1 MKTLLVSKFLGS
13 WAALLMC
20 CLLLTAAHAQDT
32 TRPATVTPPA
42 TGPSNSATDASDT
55 ADDGKATS
63 ADSSDTSDASA
74 DDDDDDDADSSEHH
88 HHHHRIHIHKH
99 KDDVVSIGRNAEL
112 ADGEHADA
120 VTAIFGSATTAGE
133 VDDDVVSVLG
143 NTRVTGGRVGHQA
156 VAVMGSVYVNG
167 EVNGEVVA
175 VLGNVELGPEAKVH
189 GNITIVGGE
198 LKRDPSATVDGHVE
212 HVFGMDWADFDWVRP
227 WVQRCLLYG
236 RPLAFSPGL
245 GWAWGIALG
254 LLALYVF
261 IAFVFRKA
269 VDKCVQTLDEEPGH
283 SVLAALVLTLGIP
296 VLFVLLFITV
306 LGIAAV
312 PFLAIA
318 VICAA
323 LFGKVV
329 ILAAIGKRCTPS
341 LASDPTAHTVVGVL
355 VGGLILLVI
364 YTIPVVG
371 FVVYKLL
378 ELLGLGVVAYT
389 LLLTVRAQRVAH
401 SGGPGP
407 GPGPGVGGTPGM
419 GGGPAYRDAGAAGF
433 TDAGSAGTSAAGGQ
447 GPWAAGGAGTSAAG
461 GQGPSANRTDEFGDF
476 TAGDRPFVD
485 GPASPGATSHGFAT
499 GAAAGGGVYGAG
511 ATNAGDAPGASTG
524 AAGAGGAN
532 MGTGNTG
539 TSGIGANAPGG
550 GPPPFTGLGAGPSGQ
565 PPLNAATLPRAG
577 FGIRMGALLLDL
589 ILIGIVTHQ
598 LHGHDVHLILLAAY
612 GAVMWKLKGSTI
624 GGIICGL
631 HVVRVDGRPID
642 WPTAIVRAL
651 GCFLSL
657 AVVGLGFIWIAID
670 HDRQGWHDKIAG
682 TAVVRAP
689 KGASLL

>member
-1 MKTLLVSKFLGS
+1 MKALFVSKFLGS
-13 WAALLMC
+13 WGALLMC
-20 CLLLTAAHAQDT
+20 CLLLAAAHAQETNPAET
-32 TRPATVTPPA
+32 TAPAATSPATATP
-42 TGPSNSATDASDT
+42 SATDDSNTAGDVKAST
-55 ADDGKATS
+55 AVRST
-63 ADSSDTSDASA
+63 AS
-74 DDDDDDDADSSEHH
+74 DDDDQDTEEEHH
-88 HHHHRIHIHKH
+88 HRKHRHD
-99 KDDVVSIGRNAEL
+99 DDVVSIGRKAEL
-112 ADGEHADA
+112 AAGEHADA
-120 VTAIFGSATTAGE
+120 VTAVFGSATSAGD

-143 NTRVTGGRVGHQA
+143 NTRVTGGTVGHQA
-156 VAVMGSVYVNG
+156 VAVLGNVYVNG

-198 LKRDPSATVDGHVE
+198 LKRDPSAFVGGHIE
-212 HVFGMDWADFDWVRP
+212 HVLGVDWSSFDWVRP
-227 WVQRCLLYG
+227 WVERCLLYG

-261 IAFVFRKA
+261 IAFVFRGA
-269 VDKCVQTLDEEPGH
+269 VDKCVQTLDREPGH
-283 SVLAALVLTLGIP
+283 SILAAMVLTLGVP

-323 LFGKVV
+323 MFGKVV

-341 LASDPTAHTVVGVL
+341 LANDPTAHTVVGVL

-389 LLLTVRAQRVAH
+389 LLLSVRAQRIAR

-407 GPGPGVGGTPGM
+407 GPGAGVGGTPGL
-419 GGGPAYRDAGAAGF
+419 GGGPAHHDDGAAGY
-433 TDAGSAGTSAAGGQ
+433 TAGGGTGASAMGGQ
-447 GPWAAGGAGTSAAG
+447 GPSVAGGTGASTTGGEGPWAAGGSGASAAG
-461 GQGPSANRTDEFGDF
+461 GQGPSARRTDEFGDF
-476 TAGDRPFVD
+476 TAGDRPFGGGPGSPD
-485 GPASPGATSHGFAT
+485 GPASPHGAAYGFASGATNT
-499 GAAAGGGVYGAG
+499 GDAAGAG
-511 ATNAGDAPGASTG
+511 AAGAGAAGAG
-524 AAGAGGAN
+524 AAGAGGA
-532 MGTGNTG
+532 
-539 TSGIGANAPGG
+539 
-550 GPPPFTGLGAGPSGQ
+550 GPASAAGPTGQ

-577 FGIRMGALLLDL
+577 FGIRMVALLLDL
-589 ILIGIVTHQ
+589 ILIGIVTHR
-598 LHGHDVHLILLAAY
+598 LHGNDVHLILLAAY
-612 GAVMWKLKGSTI
+612 GAVMWKLKGATI
-624 GGIICGL
+624 GGIIFGL

-651 GCFLSL
+651 SCFLSFV
-657 AVVGLGFIWIAID
+657 VVGLGFIWIAID
-670 HDRQGWHDKIAG
+670 PDRQGWHDKIAG
-682 TAVVRAP
+682 TAVVRSP
-689 KGASLL
+689 KGASLV